1 MRLVEERRKRREAFL
16 KLIKKHPGI
25 ERDQAIAMFSNETGI
40 SSVTIQRYL
49 YELINAGLIRQEEV
63 LEKVP
68 LPEHLEYLKGRINY
82 TFEWKT
88 RLYPAN
94 PMHPLVE
101 DLR

>member
-16 KLIKKHPGI
+16 KLIKKHAGI
-25 ERDQAIAMFSNETGI
+25 ERDQAIAMFSNETGLSSATI
-40 SSVTIQRYL
+40 SRYL
-49 YELINAGLIRQEEV
+49 YELIGAGLVKEVEV

-68 LPEHLEYLKGRINY
+68 KDLGGRVAFG
-82 TFEWKT
+82 FEPKT